1 MDFVVTLDKKPTG
14 TVTVEYTT
22 ASDTADGGIDYDI
35 VSGTVSFERGETSK
49 IISVPIIDD
58 TVNDSGERF
67 EVLLKNAVGA
77 DIADDTGIGTILN
90 TEIFTGSFENVPAEH
105 DGSTAF
111 TFDAVFN
118 SEIGIGYAAMR
129 DHAFTV
135 TNGDVTRARR
145 NNGQNDSWEITVE
158 PSGNDAVTIT
168 LLVLRHD

>member
-77 DIADDTGIGTILN
+77 DIADDTPKCKRMAAGRRRRIGQRCRRTVSWLSYGGSVPLTQSN
-90 TEIFTGSFENVPAEH
+90 TKGRQPANPRVHDRKVRECRQGHKARAGSN
-105 DGSTAF
+105 
-111 TFDAVFN
+111 
-118 SEIGIGYAAMR
+118 R
-129 DHAFTV
+129 
-135 TNGDVTRARR
+135 
-145 NNGQNDSWEITVE
+145 
-158 PSGNDAVTIT
+158 
-168 LLVLRHD
+168 